1 MDVKTVNGADRNLV
15 WLLAPTAPVAE
26 VSSEQLEQRVKSTIR
41 VENQAAAIRAE
52 ALAELRRREGAGL
65 VETVLREG
73 GLMPRRRAR
82 SEVETASDLSGLP
95 NTSEGLRNGEIPYH
109 NARIIAGAS
118 RRGDIDEGE
127 LAEIAK
133 TQSPDKFAGTVRK
146 HEQQRSE
153 DDGVSRLKHQRSR
166 RFARIKTDPDDGMT
180 ILYGRFDP
188 VAGARIE
195 TALSK
200 KMDDLW
206 REDPRKRTRPGQ
218 RMADALEL
226 LMTRPGGEGDRG
238 QDVKL
243 LITAEYDVI
252 AQRLG
257 NAHLPDGTPL
267 PADELRKL
275 ACDAQILPAIFSG
288 ASQPL
293 DLGRTRR
300 LASGSQRAALVR
312 RDRSCVGCGA
322 SASWCQAHHIVF
334 WRDGGRTDINNLV
347 LLCSRCH
354 HKVHDDGWRVERAR
368 GGAFG
373 LRRPPTGHGRS
384 PRPGYNR
391 ERHRRR
397 RRKRRRQATKQQK

>member
-1 MDVKTVNGADRNLV
+1 MKTVNGAAVNVAR
-15 WLLAPTAPVAE
+15 LLAPTVPVAE
-26 VSSEQLEQRVKSTIR
+26 ASSDQLEERVKSTIR

-52 ALAELRRREGAGL
+52 ALAELRRREGAVL
-65 VETVLREG
+65 VETVLRED

-82 SEVETASDLSGLP
+82 SEVETAADLSELP
-95 NTSEGLRNGEIPYH
+95 NTSDGLRRGEIPYD

-133 TQSPDKFAGTVRK
+133 TQSPDRFSGTVRK

-153 DDGVSRLKHQRSR
+153 DDGMSRLKHQRSR

-226 LMTRPGGEGDRG
+226 LVTRPGGEVDGSSQG
-238 QDVKL
+238 VKL
-243 LITAEYDVI
+243 LITAEYDAV
-252 AQRLG
+252 ARELG
-257 NAHLPDGTPL
+257 QACLPDGTPL
-267 PADELRKL
+267 PARELRKL
-275 ACDAQILPAIFSG
+275 ACNAEILPAIFKG

-293 DLGRTRR
+293 DLGRSRR
-300 LASGSQRAALVR
+300 LATGSQRAALVA

-334 WRDGGRTDINNLV
+334 WRHGGRTDISNLV

-354 HKVHDDGWRVERAR
+354 HKVHDDGWRVERGP
-368 GGAFG
+368 GGKYR
-373 LRRPPTGHGRS
+373 LRRPSNTWGRS
-384 PRPGYNR
+384 PRRGYNR

-397 RRKRRRQATKQQK
+397 KRRRQTTKQQK

>member
-1 MDVKTVNGADRNLV
+1 MADRNV
-15 WLLAPTAPVAE
+15 PWLWAPSLPVAE
-26 VSSEQLEQRVKSTIR
+26 ASSERVAKRVKSTIR
-41 VENQAAAIRAE
+41 VENQAAAESCGPVGGAAAAGGRTGWSSDGTARGRFDAPASGPVE
-52 ALAELRRREGAGL
+52 GRSPLRTCRSLPPTPDGLRR
-65 VETVLREG
+65 
-73 GLMPRRRAR
+73 
-82 SEVETASDLSGLP
+82 
-95 NTSEGLRNGEIPYH
+95 GEIPYA

-118 RRGDIDEGE
+118 RRGDIDEEE
-127 LAEIAK
+127 LAEIAR
-133 TQSPDKFAGTVRK
+133 TQSPDRFAGTVRR

-153 DDGVSRLKHQRSR
+153 DDGVSRLRHQRSR
-166 RFARIKTDPDDGMT
+166 RYARIKTDPDDGMT

-206 REDPRKRTRPGQ
+206 REDPRRRTRPGQ

-226 LMTRPGGEGDRG
+226 LLTRPSGEEGGG
-238 QDVKL
+238 QDAKL
-243 LITAEYDVI
+243 LITAEYDVV

-257 NAHLPDGTPL
+257 KAALPDGTPL

-288 ASQPL
+288 GSQPL

-312 RDRSCVGCGA
+312 RDRVCVGCGA

-334 WRDGGRTDINNLV
+334 WRDGGRTDIDNLV
-347 LLCSRCH
+347 LLCGRCH
-354 HKVHDDGWRVERAR
+354 HKVHDDGWKVERDHSGR
-368 GGAFG
+368 HR
-373 LRRPPTGHGRS
+373 LRRPPTTWGHPTGA
-384 PRPGYNR
+384 GYNR
-391 ERHRRR
+391 ERRRR
-397 RRKRRRQATKQQK
+397 RRKKRRQTTKQQK